1 MAYAW
6 YRFRSTLRSELSY
19 FLSVILLVGAV
30 GGLALGAIEAARSTE
45 SSFADLVTS
54 SHVPQLFVFDGVIN
68 PGIGLDSA
76 YNPGLL
82 RTLSHLPDVERVES
96 TVELNMGPLTPSGQ
110 PLTNSAI
117 SPTAEA
123 SVGGLDFTE
132 DPLEI
137 VDGRMVDPRQADE
150 VVIDAAS
157 AKTLGYHLG
166 EEIPVG
172 WDTNAQ
178 TSSGNFNPNQPI
190 PVHQRATLKIVGI
203 VGGQA
208 TTLFQDQDNANGQ
221 SIMLFAPAL
230 TNKLLACCSNDMVS
244 ALTLQGGERHLSAV
258 EAAVKRALPKGLPFV
273 YQESQSIITTANAT
287 LRPETIALTVFGGIT
302 GIAAL
307 LIAGQVISR
316 RVRLRAPELDIARA
330 LGADPPMCLWDSL
343 LGSLG
348 ASLLGSLL
356 AGAVAVGLSPL
367 GPLGPVRP
375 FVGVALRPDWTV
387 IGIGVVALVV
397 VLGGVAVLASLRSL
411 PDRARHRASTYTSS
425 RVTTAASRAGLPPS
439 AVTGVRFALE
449 PGVGRSAVPVRSA
462 ILGAILAVT
471 VVVATVTFGSSL
483 NTLVSHPALYGWN
496 WNYDMDGGGG
506 LGDIP
511 GQAAAKLLDA
521 DPLVQS
527 WTGVYYSALTFDG
540 VNVPVMGATPG
551 APVAPPLL
559 SGHSLQASDQVVLGA
574 STLRTLH
581 KQVGDAVQVRIHG
594 EKPITLTIVGTA
606 TLPPIG
612 VVGSSHLEMG
622 TGAVLDYRIIPPAA
636 RNLFEVTPGPNA
648 ILVRTKGGAS
658 RAALASLQ
666 SIGRRVDIAINGGSV
681 FGVLRPAQIVN
692 YGSLGTTPF
701 LLGAALAVGAAA
713 ALGITLVTSVRRR
726 RHDLAILKTL
736 GFTRGQLAIAVAVQ
750 ASVAAV
756 IGCAIGIPVGIALG
770 RVLWDVFA
778 GEISAVPAPTVPG
791 GTIAVI
797 GAIALVLAIVVATI
811 PGRLAARTPT
821 SQLLR
826 AE

>member
-1 MAYAW
+1 M
-6 YRFRSTLRSELSY
+6 
-19 FLSVILLVGAV
+19 
-30 GGLALGAIEAARSTE
+30 
-45 SSFADLVTS
+45 TS

-137 VDGRMVDPRQADE
+137 VDGRMVDPRKADE

-157 AKTLGYHLG
+157 AKKLGYHLG

-172 WDTNAQ
+172 WATNAQ

-190 PVHQRATLKIVGI
+190 PVHQRVTLKIVGI

-244 ALTLQGGERHLSAV
+244 ALTLQGGDRHLAAV

-287 LRPETIALTVFGGIT
+287 LRPETIALNVFGGIT

-316 RVRLRAPELDIARA
+316 RIRLRAPELDIARA
-330 LGADPPMCLWDSL
+330 LGADPPMCLGDSL
-343 LGSLG
+343 LGSFG
-348 ASLLGSLL
+348 ALLIGSLL

-375 FVGVALRPDWTV
+375 FLGVALRPDWTV
-387 IGIGVVALVV
+387 IGIGVLTLVV
-397 VLGGVAVLASLRSL
+397 VLGGVAVLASFRAL
-411 PDRARHRASTYTSS
+411 PDRARNRASTFTPS

-483 NTLVSHPALYGWN
+483 DTLVSHPALYGWN
-496 WNYDMDGGGG
+496 WNYDIDGGGG

-511 GQAAAKLLDA
+511 GRAAAKLLDA
-521 DPLVQS
+521 DPLVES
-527 WTGVYYSALTFDG
+527 WTGVYYSTLTFDG

-551 APVAPPLL
+551 AHVAPPLL
-559 SGHSLQASDQVVLGA
+559 SGHGLQASDQVVLGA

-581 KQVGDAVQVRIHG
+581 KQVGDTVQVRIHG
-594 EKPITLTIVGTA
+594 ERPVTLTIVGTA

-622 TGAVLDYRIIPPAA
+622 TGAVLDYRIIPAAA

-658 RAALASLQ
+658 PAALASLQ
-666 SIGRRVDIAINGGSV
+666 SIGRQVDIAINGGAV
-681 FGVLRPAQIVN
+681 FGVLRPAQILN
-692 YGSLGTTPF
+692 YGSLGATPF
-701 LLGAALAVGAAA
+701 LLGATLAIGAAA
-713 ALGITLVTSVRRR
+713 ALGLTLVTSVRRR

-736 GFTRGQLAIAVAVQ
+736 GFTRGQLAVAVAVQ

-756 IGCAIGIPVGIALG
+756 IGCVVGIPVGIALG
-770 RVLWDVFA
+770 RALWDLFA

-791 GTIAVI
+791 GTVAVI
-797 GAIALVLAIVVATI
+797 GALALALAILVATI

-826 AE
+826 SE

>member
-1 MAYAW
+1 MGVPIAYAW
-6 YRFRSTLRSELSY
+6 YRFRSTLKSELLY
-19 FLSVILLVGAV
+19 LLSVVLLVGGV
-30 GGLALGAIEAARSTE
+30 GGLALGAIEAARGTE

-96 TVELNMGPLTPSGQ
+96 TVELNMGPLTPNGQ
-110 PLTNSAI
+110 PLANSAI

-137 VDGRMVDPRQADE
+137 VDGRMVDPRKADE

-166 EEIPVG
+166 EVIPVG
-172 WDTNAQ
+172 WETNAQ

-203 VGGQA
+203 AGGQA

-230 TNKLLACCSNDMVS
+230 TNNLLTCCSNDMVS
-244 ALTLQGGERHLSAV
+244 ALTLQGGNRHLSAV

-287 LRPETIALTVFGGIT
+287 LRPETIALNVFGGIT

-330 LGADPPMCLWDSL
+330 LGADPSMCLWDSL
-343 LGSLG
+343 LGSFG
-348 ASLLGSLL
+348 ALLLGSLL
-356 AGAVAVGLSPL
+356 AGTVAVGLSPL
-367 GPLGPVRP
+367 GPLGPVRS

-387 IGIGVVALVV
+387 IGIGVLTLVV
-397 VLGGVAVLASLRSL
+397 VLGGVAVLASLRAL
-411 PDRARHRASTYTSS
+411 PDRVRNRASTFMSS
-425 RVTTAASRAGLPPS
+425 RVTTAASRAGLPPA

-551 APVAPPLL
+551 SRRRPASLERSWPAGVR
-559 SGHSLQASDQVVLGA
+559 SGGARRFDAAHSAQAGRGRRAGTHPRRKPGHAHDRGN
-574 STLRTLH
+574 
-581 KQVGDAVQVRIHG
+581 GDA
-594 EKPITLTIVGTA
+594 PT
-606 TLPPIG
+606 
-612 VVGSSHLEMG
+612 
-622 TGAVLDYRIIPPAA
+622 D
-636 RNLFEVTPGPNA
+636 
-648 ILVRTKGGAS
+648 
-658 RAALASLQ
+658 
-666 SIGRRVDIAINGGSV
+666 RRRG
-681 FGVLRPAQIVN
+681 
-692 YGSLGTTPF
+692 
-701 LLGAALAVGAAA
+701 
-713 ALGITLVTSVRRR
+713 LVTSGDGNRRR
-726 RHDLAILKTL
+726 ARLPDHPARGTEPLRSHARAERHPGAHEGRCQPSRT
-736 GFTRGQLAIAVAVQ
+736 V
-750 ASVAAV
+750 VAAV
-756 IGCAIGIPVGIALG
+756 HRP
-770 RVLWDVFA
+770 
-778 GEISAVPAPTVPG
+778 PG
-791 GTIAVI
+791 GHRHQRWLRVR
-797 GAIALVLAIVVATI
+797 GAPSRADPQLRVARHDALSAGWR
-811 PGRLAARTPT
+811 PGGRGRGRARHHAGDFGPPPPP
-821 SQLLR
+821 
-826 AE
+826 

>member
-1 MAYAW
+1 MLCASTERSRHDLMGAPRAYAW
-6 YRFRSTLRSELSY
+6 YRFRSTLRFELSY
-19 FLSVILLVGAV
+19 FLSVVLLVGAV

-76 YNPGLL
+76 YNPRLL

-123 SVGGLDFTE
+123 SVGGLDLTE

-137 VDGRMVDPRQADE
+137 VAGRMVDPRKTNE

-157 AKTLGYHLG
+157 AKKLGYHLG

-172 WDTNAQ
+172 WATNAQ

-190 PVHQRATLKIVGI
+190 PVHQRVTLKIVGI
-203 VGGQA
+203 TIGQA

-244 ALTLQGGERHLSAV
+244 ALTLQGGDRHRVAV

-287 LRPETIALTVFGGIT
+287 LRPETIALNVFGGIT

-316 RVRLRAPELDIARA
+316 RIRLRAPELDITRA
-330 LGADPPMCLWDSL
+330 LGADPPMCLGDSL
-343 LGSLG
+343 LGSFG
-348 ASLLGSLL
+348 ALLIGSLL

-375 FVGVALRPDWTV
+375 FLGVALRPDWTV
-387 IGIGVVALVV
+387 IGIGVLTLVV
-397 VLGGVAVLASLRSL
+397 VLGGVAVLASFRAL
-411 PDRARHRASTYTSS
+411 PDRTRNRASTFTSS

-449 PGVGRSAVPVRSA
+449 PGVGRSVVSVRSA

-471 VVVATVTFGSSL
+471 VVVAML
-483 NTLVSHPALYGWN
+483 TLGR
-496 WNYDMDGGGG
+496 
-506 LGDIP
+506 
-511 GQAAAKLLDA
+511 
-521 DPLVQS
+521 
-527 WTGVYYSALTFDG
+527 
-540 VNVPVMGATPG
+540 
-551 APVAPPLL
+551 
-559 SGHSLQASDQVVLGA
+559 A
-574 STLRTLH
+574 STRWSHT
-581 KQVGDAVQVRIHG
+581 RRS
-594 EKPITLTIVGTA
+594 TA
-606 TLPPIG
+606 
-612 VVGSSHLEMG
+612 G
-622 TGAVLDYRIIPPAA
+622 TG
-636 RNLFEVTPGPNA
+636 
-648 ILVRTKGGAS
+648 
-658 RAALASLQ
+658 
-666 SIGRRVDIAINGGSV
+666 
-681 FGVLRPAQIVN
+681 
-692 YGSLGTTPF
+692 TTTWT
-701 LLGAALAVGAAA
+701 GAAA
-713 ALGITLVTSVRRR
+713 WATSPARRR
-726 RHDLAILKTL
+726 PSSS
-736 GFTRGQLAIAVAVQ
+736 TRIRWSSPGP
-750 ASVAAV
+750 AS
-756 IGCAIGIPVGIALG
+756 
-770 RVLWDVFA
+770 
-778 GEISAVPAPTVPG
+778 T
-791 GTIAVI
+791 
-797 GAIALVLAIVVATI
+797 
-811 PGRLAARTPT
+811 TP
-821 SQLLR
+821 L
-826 AE
+826 

>member
-1 MAYAW
+1 
-6 YRFRSTLRSELSY
+6 
-19 FLSVILLVGAV
+19 
-30 GGLALGAIEAARSTE
+30 
-45 SSFADLVTS
+45 
-54 SHVPQLFVFDGVIN
+54 
-68 PGIGLDSA
+68 
-76 YNPGLL
+76 
-82 RTLSHLPDVERVES
+82 
-96 TVELNMGPLTPSGQ
+96 
-110 PLTNSAI
+110 
-117 SPTAEA
+117 
-123 SVGGLDFTE
+123 
-132 DPLEI
+132 
-137 VDGRMVDPRQADE
+137 MVDPRKADE

-157 AKTLGYHLG
+157 AKKLGYHLG

-172 WDTNAQ
+172 WATNAQ

-203 VGGQA
+203 AGGQA

-244 ALTLQGGERHLSAV
+244 ALTLQGGDRHLSAV

-287 LRPETIALTVFGGIT
+287 LRPETIALNVFGGIT

-316 RVRLRAPELDIARA
+316 RIRLRAPELDITRA
-330 LGADPPMCLWDSL
+330 LGADPPMCLGDSL
-343 LGSLG
+343 LGSFG
-348 ASLLGSLL
+348 ALLIGSLL

-375 FVGVALRPDWTV
+375 FLGVALRPDWTV
-387 IGIGVVALVV
+387 IGIGVLTLVV
-397 VLGGVAVLASLRSL
+397 VLGGVAVLASFRAL
-411 PDRARHRASTYTSS
+411 PDRARNRASTFTSS

-521 DPLVQS
+521 DPLVES

-551 APVAPPLL
+551 AAVAPPLL
-559 SGHSLQASDQVVLGA
+559 SGHGLQASDQVVLGA

-581 KQVGDAVQVRIHG
+581 KQVGDTVQVRIHG
-594 EKPITLTIVGTA
+594 EQPVTLTIVGTA

-681 FGVLRPAQIVN
+681 FGVLRPAQIIN
-692 YGSLGTTPF
+692 YGSLGTTP
-701 LLGAALAVGAAA
+701 
-713 ALGITLVTSVRRR
+713 
-726 RHDLAILKTL
+726 
-736 GFTRGQLAIAVAVQ
+736 
-750 ASVAAV
+750 
-756 IGCAIGIPVGIALG
+756 
-770 RVLWDVFA
+770 
-778 GEISAVPAPTVPG
+778 VPAGRRPG
-791 GTIAVI
+791 DRCR
-797 GAIALVLAIVVATI
+797 
-811 PGRLAARTPT
+811 GRARPHA
-821 SQLLR
+821 R
-826 AE
+826 DVGPAPAP